1 MHHRACGN
9 TGGVTASAPCEDLR
23 ARRSGQENAY
33 RGSDIASPRL
43 NLCYVEV
50 FNTTLSRTF
59 RSRNERA
66 GRCTP
71 ATRMPT
77 ARWVA
82 CARCRRRC
90 AAEPEGVARGRC
102 LSPQFLNS
110 ESQSSL
116 KSLRAEDSRYQKSR
130 YETGQSL
137 GATALVL
144 WTLLIQNVLILEFKC
159 NLKSLRA
166 EDSRYQKSRTRLD
179 KVSAPP
185 LSLSLPSHTWT
196 TP

>member
-1 MHHRACGN
+1 MRL
-9 TGGVTASAPCEDLR
+9 LR
-23 ARRSGQENAY
+23 AKTCARAEAGKKMLTEGPTLRH
-33 RGSDIASPRL
+33 RV

-59 RSRNERA
+59 RSRNVRT

-130 YETGQSL
+130 YETGQSF
-137 GATALVL
+137 GAT
-144 WTLLIQNVLILEFKC
+144 TF
-159 NLKSLRA
+159 
-166 EDSRYQKSRTRLD
+166 
-179 KVSAPP
+179 
-185 LSLSLPSHTWT
+185 SLSS
-196 TP
+196 

>member
-1 MHHRACGN
+1 MHAGHADADGSMGRVRALPPAVRRGA
-9 TGGVTASAPCEDLR
+9 GGCR
-23 ARRSGQENAY
+23 ARAVSFTCF
-33 RGSDIASPRL
+33 S
-43 NLCYVEV
+43 
-50 FNTTLSRTF
+50 T
-59 RSRNERA
+59 
-66 GRCTP
+66 
-71 ATRMPT
+71 
-77 ARWVA
+77 
-82 CARCRRRC
+82 
-90 AAEPEGVARGRC
+90 
-102 LSPQFLNS
+102 
-110 ESQSSL
+110 QSNL

-144 WTLLIQNVLILEFKC
+144 LTLLIQNVLILEFKRS

>member
-1 MHHRACGN
+1 MHAGHADADGSMGRVRALPPAVRRGA
-9 TGGVTASAPCEDLR
+9 GGCR
-23 ARRSGQENAY
+23 ARAVS
-33 RGSDIASPRL
+33 
-43 NLCYVEV
+43 
-50 FNTTLSRTF
+50 FNCFST
-59 RSRNERA
+59 
-66 GRCTP
+66 
-71 ATRMPT
+71 
-77 ARWVA
+77 
-82 CARCRRRC
+82 
-90 AAEPEGVARGRC
+90 
-102 LSPQFLNS
+102 
-110 ESQSSL
+110 QSNL
-116 KSLRAEDSRYQKSR
+116 KSLRAEESRYQKSR